1 MDSSTGNGAWSDPR
15 LAPCYGAALSVI
27 SLIIWGTRRGS
38 KPRPAIG
45 GSDSTVAGTAG
56 ERSLLENLRQHVE
69 TKGGKLVYTFH
80 VLRFLCA
87 ATLAVLASIRLV
99 LDSNHVDHSTRNIAA
114 DCQLRIDLVGVISY
128 SYAAVLS
135 LAAIVVQ
142 QNITKVFT
150 YNAGI
155 VLLIQCCVFSW
166 RNFWPLMIFGGV
178 PADSRYPGLT
188 WTEGGFLVFAGVIIP
203 LVIPEPY
210 VPVDPQRPSRPPPEQ
225 TASLAAIN
233 FFYFLEPFMYRS
245 FSTKHIQHDALPVL
259 ADYDQSAV
267 LELQG
272 VKLMDPWQRRELGLK
287 DRHLFFGL
295 MEFFGHRIWLQVF
308 IVIVNV
314 IATFL
319 GPIAINR
326 LLQYLQ
332 TDGQDALVRPWVW
345 IVLIFIS
352 RMLFSLGEN
361 GYIYVTN
368 RIFVHTENLLLQ
380 LVFAQSMRT
389 RISSPT
395 SKDSSPPSSAASTT
409 AQPDADGEG
418 TNNKTSATS
427 VINVNTLIGA
437 DIPAILDGREF
448 VFFFLQLPL
457 EVIASVWFL
466 TEVLGWSAVIGMI
479 FLVATL
485 PLPGLLTKQIGE
497 TQKKQMETTDSRV
510 KAITESLNILR
521 MIKMFAWES
530 MVRERVQDRRTEELR
545 YTRKRRFLELL
556 ISNLTVLLPMASMII
571 TYGTYTLVF
580 HKDLNASI
588 VFSSMSIFDL
598 LRMDLVAITGDLNSM
613 INAKIS
619 LDRVD
624 NFLRKSPLLDAYD
637 IDNATS
643 SLLPH
648 DDLDHGNVVGFH
660 NASFAWDPRADGSN
674 SRNFRLSF
682 EGDIIFT
689 WGGIN
694 LIIGPTGCGK
704 TSVLMALL
712 GEMHFQPTS
721 PYGWYSL
728 PRHAGIAYAVQ
739 ESWVMNATIKDN
751 ILFGSA
757 YEEERYSSVLHQCAL
772 EPDLALFAAGDETE
786 VGEKGITLSGGQ
798 KARITLARAIYSNA
812 GILLLDDI
820 LSALDVHTSRW
831 IVEKCLQGE
840 LVQGRTVIL
849 VTHALPLV
857 GPIANSITELDINGR
872 IKSHGPPAR
881 ELIDSAKRIQ
891 DDSNP
896 EGPENGH
903 EIHDALDEKPDGKMA
918 DGKLADGKL
927 VADEELA
934 QGRLKWAAIELL
946 LSSYGGVAF
955 WLLLV
960 VVFFSSQLTDIMI
973 TWWLGA
979 WTSAYET
986 QSKGVPAAYYLAIF
1000 IVFSLSQ
1007 TALSTIG
1014 NVTYIYRSIGACRRV
1029 HEILMESVMSSTLRW
1044 IDTTPRGRIISRF
1057 TQDIRDVDGPLTKY
1071 FVIFITRS
1079 ILLLLK
1085 FSAVMV
1091 GSPILLLPGLLV
1103 AIVGFSL
1110 GQVYLY
1116 VQMAVK
1122 RIRSNWKSPI
1132 YNHFSAAI
1140 AGLVSIRAYGAQE
1153 EFKLEL
1159 FRRLD
1164 AYSAPSRCFQNLHR
1178 WVASRVDTLGAV
1190 FATGV
1195 AAYLVYFKSEQEAGR
1210 TGFSL
1215 NMAIGFAGMILW
1227 WLRTANSMEITA
1239 NSLERIRDYLEIDHE
1254 AKPSEAG
1261 KPPAYWPASGSIRVE
1276 NMSAKYSEDS
1286 PLVLQD
1292 ITFEVKSG
1300 ERVGIV
1306 GRTGSGK
1313 STLALSLLR
1322 LIPTSGE
1329 VYFDGLPT
1337 SSLNLDALR
1346 GNLTIIPQEPVL
1358 VSGTLR
1364 TNLDPFGQEDDA
1376 VLNDALHATG
1386 LLARGENNISLDTMI
1401 SDSGGN
1407 FSVGER
1413 QLIAMAR
1420 AIVRNTRVLLLDEAT
1435 ASVDHETDNIIQ
1447 ESIRRELK
1455 GATLITIAHRLR
1467 TIMDYDKIM
1476 VLDAGKL
1483 IEFDNPVALLDK
1495 KDGMFKGLV
1504 EESGERDELKTI
1516 ARQRAS

>member
-1 MDSSTGNGAWSDPR
+1 MNSCTGGEAWWELR
-15 LAPCYGAALSVI
+15 LVPCYAAALSTVF
-27 SLIIWGTRRGS
+27 LIIWATRRGT
-38 KPRPAIG
+38 KHRRIG
-45 GSDSTVAGTAG
+45 GDSDA
-56 ERSLLENLRQHVE
+56 SLDGGSGDRLFETKLKRHVQH
-69 TKGGKLVYTFH
+69 KGGKLVYTFH
-80 VLRFLCA
+80 VLRLLCA
-87 ATLAVLASIRLV
+87 TALAVLASARFL
-99 LDSNHVDHSTRNIAA
+99 LDSNRVDDTGLTMAA
-114 DCQLRIDLVGVISY
+114 DCQLWRDMLGVISY
-128 SYAAVLS
+128 SYAAVLC
-135 LAAIVVQ
+135 LAAIAVR

-178 PADSRYPGLT
+178 PADSRYLGLT

-210 VPVDPQRPSRPPPEQ
+210 VPVDPQRPSKPPPEQ

-233 FFYFLEPFMYRS
+233 FFYFLEPFMYKS
-245 FSTKHIQHDALPVL
+245 FFEKNAQHEAIPVL
-259 ADYDQSAV
+259 ADYDQSAI
-267 LELQG
+267 LEMQG
-272 VKLMDPWQRRELGLK
+272 GKILDAWQRRQLGLK
-287 DRHLFFGL
+287 DRHLLYGL
-295 MEFFGHRIWLQVF
+295 MEFFGGRVWLQVF

-326 LLQYLQ
+326 LLQYLE
-332 TDGQDALVRPWVW
+332 TGGKDALVRPWYVVW
-345 IVLIFIS
+345 IVLIFVS

-361 GYIYVTN
+361 GYLYAVN
-368 RIFVHTENLLLQ
+368 AMLVQAESLLLQ
-380 LVFAQSMRT
+380 LIFAQSMRM

-395 SKDSSPPSSAASTT
+395 SKDSAPPSSAASTT
-409 AQPDADGEG
+409 EQPDLDDGEDKKC
-418 TNNKTSATS
+418 TA

-437 DIPAILDGREF
+437 DVPTILDAKEF

-466 TEVLGWSAVIGMI
+466 TTVLGWSAVIGMI
-479 FLVATL
+479 FLVATV
-485 PLPGLLTKQIGE
+485 PLPGLFTKQMGD
-497 TQKKQMETTDSRV
+497 TQKIQMEKTGQRV

-545 YTRKRRFLELL
+545 YTRRRRFLEL
-556 ISNLTVLLPMASMII
+556 IVGNLTVLLPMASMII
-571 TYGTYTLVF
+571 TYGTYARSPNMFWET
-580 HKDLNASI
+580 SI

-637 IDNATS
+637 VDDATS

-660 NASFAWDPRADGSN
+660 NASFAWDPKADGSN

-728 PRHAGIAYAVQ
+728 PRHGGIAYAVQ

-757 YEEERYSSVLHQCAL
+757 YEEDRYNSVLHQCAL

-798 KARITLARAIYSNA
+798 KARITFARAIYSNA

-849 VTHALPLV
+849 VTHALALV
-857 GPIANSITELDINGR
+857 GPIANSITELDLNGR

-881 ELIDSAKRIQ
+881 QLIDSAKRVQ
-891 DDSNP
+891 DDSNEERP
-896 EGPENGH
+896 QNGH
-903 EIHDALDEKPDGKMA
+903 EIHDALDEKPDA
-918 DGKLADGKL
+918 NVSDGKLI
-927 VADEELA
+927 VEEERA
-934 QGRLKWAAIELL
+934 QGRLKWAAMQFF
-946 LSSYGGVAF
+946 LSAYGGAAF
-955 WLLLV
+955 WILLV
-960 VVFFSSQLTDIMI
+960 VIFFASELTDIMI
-973 TWWLGA
+973 TWWLGV
-979 WTSAYET
+979 WTSAYEDLP
-986 QSKGVPAAYYLAIF
+986 KGVPAAFYLAIF
-1000 IVFSLSQ
+1000 VAFSLSQ
-1007 TALSTIG
+1007 TALSTVGSI
-1014 NVTYIYRSIGACRRV
+1014 TYIYRSMRACRRV
-1029 HEILMESVMSSTLRW
+1029 HEALMESVMSSTLRW

-1057 TQDIRDVDGPLTKY
+1057 TQDIREVDYNLSKW
-1071 FVIFITRS
+1071 FRSFITRS

-1091 GSPILLLPGLLV
+1091 GSPVLLLPGLLV
-1103 AIVGFSL
+1103 TFVAFGV

-1116 VQMAVK
+1116 VQMGVK
-1122 RIRSNWKSPI
+1122 RIRSNWKWPI

-1159 FRRLD
+1159 FKRID
-1164 AYSAPSRCFQNLHR
+1164 AYSGPARSFQNLHR
-1178 WVASRVDTLGAV
+1178 WIGSRVDTLGAV

-1195 AAYLVYFKSEQEAGR
+1195 ATYLVYFKSEEEAGK
-1210 TGFSL
+1210 TGL
-1215 NMAIGFAGMILW
+1215 NMAIGFSGMILW
-1227 WLRTANSMEITA
+1227 WLRTANNMEITS
-1239 NSLERIRDYLEIDHE
+1239 NSLERIRDYIEIDHE
-1254 AKPSEAG
+1254 TKPSEEG
-1261 KPPAYWPASGSIRVE
+1261 MPPAYWPTSGAIRVE
-1276 NMSAKYSEDS
+1276 NMSAKYSDDG
-1286 PLVLQD
+1286 PLVLHGV
-1292 ITFEVKSG
+1292 TFEVKSG
-1300 ERVGIV
+1300 ERIGIV

-1313 STLALSLLR
+1313 STLALSLMR

-1337 SSLNLDALR
+1337 SSLNLDSLR

-1364 TNLDPFGQEDDA
+1364 TNLDPFDQEDDA
-1376 VLNDALHATG
+1376 VLNDALRATR
-1386 LLARGENNISLDTMI
+1386 LLDRGENNISLDTMV
-1401 SDSGGN
+1401 SDAGGN

-1413 QLIAMAR
+1413 QLIALAR
-1420 AIVRNTRVLLLDEAT
+1420 ALIRNTRVLLLDEAT

-1455 GATLITIAHRLR
+1455 GATLMTIAHRLR

-1483 IEFDNPVALLDK
+1483 IEFDTPVALLDR
-1495 KDGMFKGLV
+1495 KDSLFRSLV
-1504 EESGERDELKTI
+1504 EESGDRDELKTI
-1516 ARQRAS
+1516 ARQRVESGC

>member
-1 MDSSTGNGAWSDPR
+1 MDSCSRGETWWEPR
-15 LAPCYGAALSVI
+15 LVPCYAAALSAVF
-27 SLIIWGTRRGS
+27 LIVWATRRGT
-38 KPRPAIG
+38 KHRPIRGDSNASLDG
-45 GSDSTVAGTAG
+45 GSGDH
-56 ERSLLENLRQHVE
+56 LLDTKLRRHVQH
-69 TKGGKLVYTFH
+69 KGGKVVYTFH
-80 VLRFLCA
+80 VLRLLCA
-87 ATLAVLASIRLV
+87 ATLAILASARFL
-99 LDSNHVDHSTRNIAA
+99 LDSNHVDDTGLTMAA
-114 DCQLRIDLVGVISY
+114 DCQLRIDLLGVISY

-188 WTEGGFLVFAGVIIP
+188 WTEGGFLVLAGVIIP

-210 VPVDPQRPSRPPPEQ
+210 VPVDPQRPSKPPPEQ

-233 FFYFLEPFMYRS
+233 FFYFLEPFMYKS
-245 FSTKHIQHDALPVL
+245 FCEKIAQHEAIPVL
-259 ADYDQSAV
+259 ADYDQAAI
-267 LELQG
+267 LEMQG
-272 VKLMDPWQRRELGLK
+272 EKILDPWQRRELGLK
-287 DRHLFFGL
+287 DRHLLYGL
-295 MEFFGHRIWLQVF
+295 MEFFGGQVWLQVF

-326 LLQYLQ
+326 LLQYLE
-332 TDGQDALVRPWVW
+332 TGGKDALVRPWYVAW

-361 GYIYVTN
+361 GYLYVVN
-368 RIFVHTENLLLQ
+368 AMAVQAESLLLQ
-380 LVFAQSMRT
+380 LIFAQSMRM

-395 SKDSSPPSSAASTT
+395 SKDSAPPSSAASATG
-409 AQPDADGEG
+409 QPDSDDGEA
-418 TNNKTSATS
+418 KKCTS

-437 DIPAILDGREF
+437 DVPTILEAKEL

-466 TEVLGWSAVIGMI
+466 TAVLGWSAVIGMI
-479 FLVATL
+479 FLVATV
-485 PLPGLLTKQIGE
+485 PLPGLFTKQMGD
-497 TQKKQMETTDSRV
+497 TQKMQMEKTDQRV
-510 KAITESLNILR
+510 KTMTESLNILR

-530 MVRERVQDRRTEELR
+530 MVRERVQDRRAEELL
-545 YTRKRRFLELL
+545 YTRRRRFLEL
-556 ISNLTVLLPMASMII
+556 IVGNLTVLLPMASMII
-571 TYGTYTLVF
+571 TYGTYARCAHINTLI
-580 HKDLNASI
+580 LASV

-624 NFLRKSPLLDAYD
+624 NFLRKVKLSQRDFV
-637 IDNATS
+637 
-643 SLLPH
+643 LPH

-660 NASFAWDPRADGSN
+660 NASFAWDPKADGSN

-757 YEEERYSSVLHQCAL
+757 YEEDRYSSVLQQCAL

-872 IKSHGPPAR
+872 IKRHGPPAR
-881 ELIDSAKRIQ
+881 QLMDSAKRVQ
-891 DDSNP
+891 DDSNEERP
-896 EGPENGH
+896 QNGH

-1116 VQMAVK
+1116 VQMGVK
-1122 RIRSNWKSPI
+1122 RIHSNWKSPI

-1210 TGFSL
+1210 TGL

-1292 ITFEVKSG
+1292 VTFDVKSG

-1337 SSLNLDALR
+1337 SSLNLDSLR

-1364 TNLDPFGQEDDA
+1364 TNLDPFDQEDDA
-1376 VLNDALHATG
+1376 VLNDALRATR
-1386 LLARGENNISLDTMI
+1386 LLDRGENNMSLDTMV
-1401 SDSGGN
+1401 SDAGGN

-1413 QLIAMAR
+1413 QLIALAR
-1420 AIVRNTRVLLLDEAT
+1420 ALIRNTRVLLLDEAT

-1447 ESIRRELK
+1447 ESIRRELN
-1455 GATLITIAHRLR
+1455 GATLMTIAHRLR

-1483 IEFDNPVALLDK
+1483 IEFDTPVALLDK
-1495 KDGMFKGLV
+1495 KDSLFKSLV
-1504 EESGERDELKTI
+1504 EESGDRDELKTI
-1516 ARQRAS
+1516 ARQRVVSGS